1 MFNVNNFYSGT
12 TFLNL
17 SFPLKIIFIVQHDRY
32 TEKVTHMTVADQQRL
47 RWRIFRKLTKEY
59 FQEKCPLWEER
70 KQDGAEEVDL

>member
-1 MFNVNNFYSGT
+1 MTGT
-12 TFLNL
+12 EN
-17 SFPLKIIFIVQHDRY
+17 
-32 TEKVTHMTVADQQRL
+32 VTHMAVADQERL